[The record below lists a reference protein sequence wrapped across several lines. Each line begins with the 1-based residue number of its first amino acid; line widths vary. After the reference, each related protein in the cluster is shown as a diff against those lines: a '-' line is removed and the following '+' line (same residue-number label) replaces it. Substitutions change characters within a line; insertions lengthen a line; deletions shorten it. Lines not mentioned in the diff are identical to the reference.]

1 MRSSPCWTAGFR
13 HGLWLVSSFFLVVSK
28 PWLQDGYTQALLP
41 RRLHRTWHQQLPSP
55 ARVLARPCCIHALR
69 RRVGQ
74 SPWPRPN
81 RAWFSFLQVPADMV
95 ESWDMTYPAC
105 ANAVST
111 VVANATSLVFAD
123 TRFRSPM
130 RTADAFASAFGQP
143 RASLSFPAL
152 FRGSCGRSR
161 AHRAGGAART
171 RAAWPAATSARVGA
185 DVATRTWRTWAR
197 EKGGRAG
204 FVCVLALPRGKGRS
218 RGDHVDA
225 TWHGGGAGGGAGR
238 WGRFKTRPNAR
249 LGCPEG
255 HRIDDGRGNSSQGW
269 NAHLVHVER
278 ERMVHRS
285 TDPYHGWA
293 PVGTPSHVRVRA
305 LAEKWD
311 PGRQTSTDERIAGST
326 PAYPTLD
333 SG

>member
-1 MRSSPCWTAGFR
+1 
-13 HGLWLVSSFFLVVSK
+13 
-28 PWLQDGYTQALLP
+28 
-41 RRLHRTWHQQLPSP
+41 
-55 ARVLARPCCIHALR
+55 
-69 RRVGQ
+69 
-74 SPWPRPN
+74 
-81 RAWFSFLQVPADMV
+81 
-95 ESWDMTYPAC
+95 MTYPAC

-218 RGDHVDA
+218 GGTTWMPRGTVVERVEVQVD
-225 TWHGGGAGGGAGR
+225 GAGSRRGQTLVWGARKAIASTMDVETQAKDGTHTLSMSSVNGWCIGR
-238 WGRFKTRPNAR
+238 PIHTM
-249 LGCPEG
+249 
-255 HRIDDGRGNSSQGW
+255 DGR
-269 NAHLVHVER
+269 R
-278 ERMVHRS
+278 
-285 TDPYHGWA
+285 
-293 PVGTPSHVRVRA
+293 
-305 LAEKWD
+305 
-311 PGRQTSTDERIAGST
+311 
-326 PAYPTLD
+326 
-333 SG
+333 